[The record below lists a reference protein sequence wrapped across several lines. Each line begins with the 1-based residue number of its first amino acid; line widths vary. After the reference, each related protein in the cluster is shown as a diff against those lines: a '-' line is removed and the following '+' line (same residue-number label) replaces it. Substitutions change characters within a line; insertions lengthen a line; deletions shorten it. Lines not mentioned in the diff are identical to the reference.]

1 MRIDIYSAPELETRL
16 ESIDWAGTFEQ
27 YLDATIP
34 TWRDMEVQRFAAYL
48 DGVKWPQD
56 RWGETLAPG
65 AVVRVNTIPMG
76 GLFKIIDPIL
86 SKLLNVFRGKRP
98 VTNRETPES
107 RNLEAADG
115 KANTAKLGSVV
126 AEPAGRYRRYVD
138 YLTPPRRYF
147 VNKREQW
154 LVFLANVGP
163 GYYQIADADVRVG
176 STPFSAL
183 GDDAAY
189 GIYPP
194 GTNLSGQVAAQIWHT
209 VTEVGGTSSGSAGL
223 ELTTDL
229 ANRDNTDPASYSLSG
244 ATITRSGGEYP
255 SGWGVSTVV
264 AIEYVRPYD
273 IVDHAVDPT
282 EFDPGYVIS
291 RFRGYFGHMP
301 SVAVGD
307 VFQVGAFG
315 SNVEWR
321 VKTIVASPGSG
332 IYTLEFEEDAETF
345 TPIRVAPGS
354 GVSYIF
360 GSDVARTITGF
371 DPVSITVSPGVFE
384 TGSASVRLRF
394 AGGSVYGEWTNEFIA
409 TPDGAVTSTLELDVF
424 FPNGLCFLSDG
435 GDVESR
441 SVSVEYQY
449 RNVAGG
455 PRVTVART
463 FSDATVD
470 QIGFTEQF
478 AIAPMVPAVRMRRVG
493 AQSTSTQAQDKCQWY
508 GLKARMPDYWVYP
521 DWTTISV
528 MLRSGGKL
536 AAQSENQINVIPV
549 RVLPTLLPDGT
560 WSSPTPTRDI
570 TAFARYILQSAGVG
584 DEAIDIEEWLR
595 LDAIWKARG
604 DTLDFV
610 FDATTVKEALDTT
623 FGAGMAEFTCG
634 DGLVRPVREDVK
646 PANEEFQQSYGPF
659 NMKGP
664 LRRNRSTHS
673 EITDYDG
680 VDVEYVNAET
690 WVRETVQCRLPGDLG
705 AKVQKIT
712 LDGVTD
718 RTRAWRIGMRRRAAL
733 YYRKSDYSFNTEL
746 DALNS
751 EYMGY
756 VGLFGY
762 GRTGLL
768 VGIESDGAGGAILES
783 SEPITWNS
791 SEGPHVVAY
800 RRLDGS
806 FAGPFTAS
814 EGVDEYHIRAT
825 VPEPWPSI
833 SLSHEPPHLYFG
845 PLSSFCFPALISGVL
860 PRGDFEV
867 AVTAVNYDQRV
878 YSFDNAFPPA

>member
-1 MRIDIYSAPELETRL
+1 MRIEIYSAPALDTRL
-16 ESIDWAGTFEQ
+16 ESVEWSGTFAQ

-34 TWRDMEVQRFAAYL
+34 VWREMPAQRFVAYL
-48 DGVKWPQD
+48 NGAKWPQA
-56 RWGETLAPG
+56 RWGDHVAADAL
-65 AVVRVNTIPMG
+65 VRVNTIPMG

-86 SKLLNVFRGKRP
+86 SKLLSVFRGKRP
-98 VTNRETPES
+98 PTARDTPES

-163 GYYQIADADVRVG
+163 GNYQIADADVRVG
-176 STPFSAL
+176 ATPFSAL

-194 GTNLSGQVAAQIWHT
+194 GTNLSGQIAAQIWHT

-229 ANRDNTDPASYSLSG
+229 GNRENTDPATYSLSG
-244 ATITRSGGEYP
+244 ATIARSDGEYP
-255 SGWGVSTVV
+255 SGWGVSTTV
-264 AIEYVRPYD
+264 AIEYARPYD
-273 IVDHAVDPT
+273 VVSHAVPPT

-291 RFRGYFGHMP
+291 RFTGYFGHMP
-301 SVAVGD
+301 SVTVGA

-315 SNVEWR
+315 SPTKWR

-332 IYTLEFEEDAETF
+332 IYTLEFEEDTETF
-345 TPIRVAPGS
+345 TPILEDEGT
-354 GVSYIF
+354 GVSYTF
-360 GSDVARTITGF
+360 GADVERTIVGF
-371 DPVSITVSPGVFE
+371 DPASIDVSPGVFQAG
-384 TGSASVRLRF
+384 TVATRVRF
-394 AGGSVYGEWTNEFIA
+394 FGGAVYGEWTNEFIA

-435 GDVESR
+435 GDVEER

-478 AIAPMVPAVRMRRVG
+478 AIAAMVPAVRMRRVG

-549 RVLPTLLPDGT
+549 RMLPTLTPEGT
-560 WSSPTPTRDI
+560 WTAPVATRDI
-570 TAFARYILQSAGVG
+570 TAFAGHILRSAGVG
-584 DEAIDIEEWLR
+584 DEVIDMEEWVR
-595 LDAIWKARG
+595 LDAVWKARG

-623 FGAGMAEFTCG
+623 FGAGMGEFTCG
-634 DGLVRPVREDVK
+634 DGLVRPVREEVK
-646 PANEEFQQSYGPF
+646 PELEFEQSYGPF
-659 NMKGP
+659 NMKAP
-664 LRRNRSTHS
+664 LRRNRATHS

-705 AKVQKIT
+705 VKVQKIT

-733 YYRKSDYSFNTEL
+733 FYRKRDYSFSTEL

-751 EYMGY
+751 DYMGY

-768 VGIESDGAGGAILES
+768 LSITSDGAGGAILES
-783 SEPITWNS
+783 SEPVSWD
-791 SEGPHVVAY
+791 EPGPHVVAY
-800 RRLDGS
+800 RRADGS
-806 FAGPFTAS
+806 FAGHWTATRG
-814 EGVDEYHIRAT
+814 EDDYHILAP
-825 VPEPWPSI
+825 VPTPWPVI
-833 SLSHEPPHLYFG
+833 TLSQELPHLYFG
-845 PLSSFCFPALISGVL
+845 PLSDFCFPALITGIS
-860 PRGDFEV
+860 PRGDLEV
-867 AVTAVNYDQRV
+867 SVTAVNYDARV
-878 YSFDNAFPPA
+878 YAYDNSFPPA